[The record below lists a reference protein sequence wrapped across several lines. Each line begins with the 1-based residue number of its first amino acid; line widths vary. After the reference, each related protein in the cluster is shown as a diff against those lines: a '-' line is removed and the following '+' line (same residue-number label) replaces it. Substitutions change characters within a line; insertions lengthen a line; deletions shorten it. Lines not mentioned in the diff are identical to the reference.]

1 MGFLIPAI
9 IFTLLSTIVLIVFL
23 RIPKRETT
31 IFRGSVLTS
40 LFASLTCLAYLLP
53 TTWQPIPPISQG
65 LIATT
70 LAGLTMLSFG
80 YVIFAYLHFH
90 PRKSQLQT
98 IWIVGVVVW
107 LVAYVMSAIVTSNMT
122 TTPEAESIPS
132 IIGLVGVGLTGSS
145 LIAILLW
152 NYYHVTLPEL
162 ANRSAYW
169 IFITL
174 FISAGVAFIAS
185 GLPTL
190 AVPSLTFLFLGL
202 LGLLYGYATTQILD
216 VRYGL
221 ILSVRNLALLT
232 LFTTAILAPIYII
245 DRLNLTS
252 SIAGVLTSIAL
263 ATIIGAVSLPIAQLI
278 RNIFDNLTHTSET
291 NFSRAISTYSREVSL
306 STNLEEVVSATT
318 ATINHV
324 LGIKRSGLILINN
337 TFRKTNAVEF
347 VVLSGVPVLSGGS
360 RLTYIS
366 KDSPIYIAFS
376 RDRSA
381 ITQFSIDFD
390 PIYASI
396 PETERKFFQSLYL
409 RAYAPIITENNLIGI
424 IGCGPKLNDMPY
436 TKEELDLL
444 IVIGQQVGTALRS
457 ARLIDDLRHLNTSMR
472 SLNSQLQVAKQDLE
486 KLDGIKTDFVTIASH
501 ELRTPLAQVRGY
513 TDIIDSLNDQNIL
526 EPKQTTTLVGN
537 LRRATE
543 RMEEL
548 ISAMMDVSQLD
559 VNAMDLRFVRTKPDT
574 IIRLAID
581 PLKDAIAQ
589 RNLTIETKAL
599 DELPAIQADM
609 QRIVQAFSNI
619 VVNAIK
625 FTPDGGTIEIS
636 GKTEVR
642 DEADHVLFAI
652 KDTGVGIQPHD
663 IELIF
668 QKFYRGFDPQ
678 LHSSGTYKFMG
689 AGPGLG
695 TTIAK
700 GIIEGHG
707 GKIWAE
713 SSGHSMDDLPGATF
727 YISMPVNPPE
737 DARRVLPIDSEA
749 PPSSARIEGSKTAE
763 IPVITDTPANPLQT
777 LTGRDKPTEAKKP
790 AEG

>member
-1 MGFLIPAI
+1 MEFIIPAI
-9 IFTLLSTIVLIVFL
+9 IFTLTSIVILIMFL
-23 RIPKRETT
+23 RIPKRESAL
-31 IFRGSVLTS
+31 FRGSIATTLFVAITS
-40 LFASLTCLAYLLP
+40 LAFLLP
-53 TTWQPIPPISQG
+53 IDWQPIPPITQN
-65 LIATT
+65 LIATIF
-70 LAGLTMLSFG
+70 AGLAFLSFG
-80 YVIFAYLHFH
+80 YLIFSYLHFL
-90 PRKSQLQT
+90 PRKSQIQT
-98 IWIVGVVVW
+98 MWLAGVVIW
-107 LVAYVMSAIVTSNMT
+107 LVAYVVSALIVSNMPT
-122 TTPEAESIPS
+122 TAEAQPIPN
-132 IIGLVGVGLTGSS
+132 IVGLVGTGLFGA
-145 LIAILLW
+145 LMVAVLLW

-169 IFITL
+169 IFLT
-174 FISAGVAFIAS
+174 FFMSAGVAFIGS
-185 GLPTL
+185 GL
-190 AVPSLTFLFLGL
+190 VSLIIPGLTMLFLAL
-202 LGLLYGYATTQILD
+202 VGLLYGYATTNILD

-221 ILSVRNLALLT
+221 VLTIRNLTLLT
-232 LFTTAILAPIYII
+232 LSITSIFIPVYII
-245 DRLNLTS
+245 NRLNL
-252 SIAGVLTSIAL
+252 IASVEGVLTSIAL
-263 ATIIGAVSLPIAQLI
+263 AVIIGAISLPLAQLI
-278 RNIFDNLTHTSET
+278 RNIFSKLTNTSTTNLSL
-291 NFSRAISTYSREVSL
+291 AISTYSRDVAL

-318 ATINHV
+318 TTINHV
-324 LGIKRSGLILINN
+324 LNIKRSGLILINN
-337 TFRKTNAVEF
+337 TFRKPNAVEF
-347 VVLSGVPVLSGGS
+347 VVLSGIPALTGGS

-366 KDSPIYIAFS
+366 KDSPIYLAFS
-376 RDRSA
+376 RDRA
-381 ITQFSIDFD
+381 AVTQFSIDFD
-390 PIYASI
+390 PAFSSI
-396 PETERKFFQSLYL
+396 SEQERKFFQSLYL
-409 RAYAPIITENNLIGI
+409 RAYAPIVTENNLIGI
-424 IGCGPKLNDMPY
+424 IGCGPKLDDTPY
-436 TKEELDLL
+436 TTEELELL

-472 SLNSQLQVAKQDLE
+472 SLNSQLQIAKQDLE
-486 KLDGIKTDFVTIASH
+486 KLDSIKTDFVTIASH

-513 TDIIDSLNDQNIL
+513 TDIIDSLNDQEIL
-526 EPKQTTTLVGN
+526 TKPQTKTLVSN

-589 RNLTIETKAL
+589 RNLTVETHDL
-599 DELPAIQADM
+599 SELPAIQADM

-625 FTPDGGTIEIS
+625 FTPDGGKIEIF

-642 DEADHVLFAI
+642 DKTDHVLFAI

-678 LHSSGTYKFMG
+678 LHSTGTYKFMG

-713 SSGHSMDDLPGATF
+713 SPGHDMKELPGATF

-737 DARRVLPIDSEA
+737 DARRVLPIDSEPA
-749 PPSSARIEGSKTAE
+749 SSTDFEDRKTTE
-763 IPVITDTPANPLQT
+763 LPVIPTESTNPLQSFT
-777 LTGRDKPTEAKKP
+777 ERDRPTEAKKP
-790 AEG
+790 TEG